1 MHGFIV
7 VDKPAGMTSHDV
19 VARVRRLLKIKKVG
33 HTGTLDPFATGV
45 LPVAVGEATK
55 AVPFL
60 DERQKEYR
68 AVIRLGVVTDTDDL
82 DGTVIAG
89 SPVDGIGEADIR
101 KVLAG
106 FTGTIDQIP
115 PLYSALK
122 RNGVPLYRLA
132 RKGEQVER
140 EPRQVTIHTLTVD
153 RIDLPDVA
161 VTVRCSRGTYVR
173 ALARDVGE
181 RLGCGAHLV
190 ELRRTASGSF
200 TLEHARTLEQL
211 ADEAAASAGT
221 VAMVTIGDA
230 LAHLGTAL
238 LTEEG
243 ERKVR
248 CGMVPDASD
257 CEDGFP
263 VGGPSGQKLC
273 LVRNGVV
280 TAVAELP
287 PDPNGGKLR
296 LLRGFN

>member
-55 AVPFL
+55 AIPYL
-60 DERQKEYR
+60 DEGKKEYR
-68 AVIRLGVVTDTDDL
+68 AVMRLGVATNTDDV
-82 DGTVIAG
+82 DGTVIAEC
-89 SPVDGIGEADIR
+89 PVDGIGEADIR
-101 KVLAG
+101 TVLAG
-106 FTGTIDQIP
+106 FIGTIAQIP
-115 PLYSALK
+115 PMFSALK
-122 RNGVPLYRLA
+122 RNGVPLYKMA
-132 RKGEQVER
+132 RKGEEVVR
-140 EPRQVTIHTLTVD
+140 EARQVTIHALTVD

-161 VTVRCSRGTYVR
+161 ITVRCSRGTYVR

-181 RLGCGAHLV
+181 RLGCGAHLT
-190 ELRRTASGSF
+190 ELCRTASGPF

-211 ADEAAASAGT
+211 AGEAATGDGT
-221 VAMVTIGDA
+221 VSMVTIGDA

-248 CGMVPDASD
+248 CGVAPDEGD
-257 CEDGFP
+257 CEGGFP
-263 VGGPSGQKLC
+263 VGYRGGQLC
-273 LVRNGVV
+273 LVRNGAV

-287 PDPNGGKLR
+287 PDPSGGKLR

>member
-55 AVPFL
+55 AIPFL
-60 DERQKEYR
+60 DEREKEYR
-68 AVIRLGVVTDTDDL
+68 AVIRLGVITDTDDL
-82 DGTVIAG
+82 EGTVIAVH
-89 SPVDGIGEADIR
+89 PVDGIAEADIR
-101 KVLAG
+101 TVIAE
-106 FTGTIDQIP
+106 FIGTIDQIP

-132 RKGEQVER
+132 RKGEEVER
-140 EPRQVTIHTLTVD
+140 EARRVTFHALTVD
-153 RIDLPDVA
+153 RIDLPEVA
-161 VTVRCSRGTYVR
+161 LTVRCSRGTYVR

-181 RLGCGAHLV
+181 RLGCGAHLT

-211 ADEAAASAGT
+211 AGEAATGVGT

-230 LAHLGTAL
+230 LAHLGKAL

-243 ERKVR
+243 ARKVR
-248 CGMVPDASD
+248 CGRAPDAGD

-263 VGGPSGQKLC
+263 AGSPGGQLC
-273 LVRNGVV
+273 LVRNGTV

-287 PDPNGGKLR
+287 PDPEGGQLR

>member
-45 LPVAVGEATK
+45 LPMAVGEATK
-55 AVPFL
+55 AIPFL
-60 DERQKEYR
+60 DEREKEYR

-82 DGTVIAG
+82 DGTIIAEC
-89 SPVDGIGEADIR
+89 PVVGIGEADIR
-101 KVLAG
+101 TVLAG
-106 FTGTIDQIP
+106 FIGTLAQIP

-132 RKGEQVER
+132 RRGEEVER
-140 EPRQVTIHTLTVD
+140 EARQVTIHALTVD

-161 VTVRCSRGTYVR
+161 ITVRCSRGTYVR

-181 RLGCGAHLV
+181 RLGCGAHLT
-190 ELRRTASGSF
+190 ELRRTASGPF
-200 TLEHARTLEQL
+200 TLEQARTLEQL
-211 ADEAAASAGT
+211 AAEASAGAGT
-221 VAMVTIGDA
+221 VALVTIVDA

-248 CGMVPDASD
+248 CGMAPDVGD
-257 CEDGFP
+257 CVDGFP
-263 VGGPSGQKLC
+263 GESPGRQIC
-273 LVRNGVV
+273 LVRNNAV

-287 PDPNGGKLR
+287 QDPDGGKLR

>member
-55 AVPFL
+55 AIPFL
-60 DERQKEYR
+60 DESEKEYR

-82 DGTVIAG
+82 DGTIIAEC
-89 SPVDGIGEADIR
+89 PVVGIGEADIR
-101 KVLAG
+101 TVLAG
-106 FTGTIDQIP
+106 FIGTLAQIP

-132 RKGEQVER
+132 RRGEEVER
-140 EPRQVTIHTLTVD
+140 EARQVTIHALTVD

-161 VTVRCSRGTYVR
+161 ITVRCSRGTYIR

-181 RLGCGAHLV
+181 RLACGAHLT

-211 ADEAAASAGT
+211 AGEAATGAGT
-221 VAMVTIGDA
+221 VSMVTIGDA
-230 LAHLGTAL
+230 LSHLGTAM

-248 CGMVPDASD
+248 CGMAPDAGD
-257 CEDGFP
+257 CEGGFP
-263 VGGPSGQKLC
+263 VGSPGGKLC
-273 LVRNGVV
+273 LVRNGAV